1 MKERIVGSVGERE
14 GGRLNVKVWGRGETT
29 EGGSLPE
36 RKAADREAWIQDIC
50 QNLGIPNQV
59 GH

>member
-1 MKERIVGSVGERE
+1 MKERIVTSVGERE
-14 GGRLNVKVWGRGETT
+14 RGRLNVKAWGRGETI
-29 EGGSLPE
+29 EGGSLQE
-36 RKAADREAWIQDIC
+36 RKAADRETWIQEIC